1 VVLLRSWHAA
11 VTGRTCPPPPSAGR
25 IPFVDHEDRS
35 AAGRSAGR
43 LPGAGRRP
51 DAGAC
56 LAYRAKYRGV
66 GRLL

>member
-1 VVLLRSWHAA
+1 MLIMKIGPLLDA
-11 VTGRTCPPPPSAGR
+11 
-25 IPFVDHEDRS
+25 
-35 AAGRSAGR
+35 
-43 LPGAGRRP
+43 LPDASQAP